1 LAQVRARIGSLA
13 QVGQYKVDSGK
24 GPRNLELREMS
35 LSRNTLVTKI
45 LQLSREDPR
54 HLNELEKFRRSITVM
69 FTDIKGSTE
78 FFEKFGDIAGLA
90 MVHECN
96 HLQRLVVEQHG
107 GRVIKTIGDSVMAA
121 FDDCNEAIKAAIEI
135 QRALKEKNAA
145 RKAEEAMLVRIGLH
159 YGTGIVKSDDVF
171 GDVVNVA
178 SRVESLAQPLQIIVS
193 DSLQQQISKSKF
205 NVVFLG
211 RFRLKGKS
219 DDRDLFSVQWGEAE
233 IAPLKVAHTI
243 VTGSGVHTAR
253 LQRMAP
259 DGSVSAEYSLSLQGV
274 TVRAGDADPKGH
286 QAPPAGARFW
296 FAAGQPMVEDVG
308 NASRIFIRLVATY
321 TLEDGDVILMGTRLF
336 KFVCKPEVAA
346 AATVVAKTVLNVSD
360 LLQEPAAELC
370 AINPDGSP
378 RSEKYPLRQEEVTFG
393 RTNGTYAF
401 DDNRLMS
408 RSHARVY
415 QRGEDFFL
423 EDLNSRN
430 GTFILVRGKAPVPFG
445 AIVLVGS
452 QRFRVVQ

>member
-1 LAQVRARIGSLA
+1 MAIQS
-13 QVGQYKVDSGK
+13 
-24 GPRNLELREMS
+24 
-35 LSRNTLVTKI
+35 NTLVTKI
-45 LQLSREDPR
+45 LILSREDPS
-54 HLNELEKFRRSITVM
+54 LLKELEKFRRSVTVM

-96 HLQRLVVEQHG
+96 GLQRSVIEQHG

-121 FDDCNEAIKAAIEI
+121 FDDCNESIRAAVEI
-135 QRALKEKNAA
+135 QRKLKAQNAA
-145 RKAEEAMLVRIGLH
+145 RKPEDAMLVRIGLH

-178 SRVESLAQPLQIIVS
+178 SRVESLAQPLQIIIS
-193 DSLQQQISKSKF
+193 DSLRQQIATSNF
-205 NVVFLG
+205 DVVFLG

-219 DDRDLFSVQWGEAE
+219 EDRDLFSVQWGEPQA
-233 IAPLKVAHTI
+233 APLKIAHTI

-253 LQRMAP
+253 LQRIAA
-259 DGSVSAEYSLSLQGV
+259 DGSVSAEYPLSLQGT
-274 TVRAGDADPKGH
+274 TVGSAESEGKPADDSKN
-286 QAPPAGARFW
+286 PPARARFW
-296 FAAGQPMVEDVG
+296 FAAGQPFVEEITNG
-308 NASRIFIRLVATY
+308 GRIFVRLVATY
-321 TLEDGDVILMGTRLF
+321 TLEDGDVILMGTRMF
-336 KFVCKPEVAA
+336 KFTCKAEVAA

-370 AINPDGSP
+370 AINPDGSARP
-378 RSEKYPLRQEEVTFG
+378 EKYPLSEQEVTLG
-393 RTNGTYAF
+393 RTTGTYKF

-430 GTFILVRGKAPVPFG
+430 GTFLLVRGRAPIPFG
-445 AIVLVGS
+445 AMVLVGS